1 MGWYT
6 VDELVGEYR
15 KVESGWKNRELTLP
29 QVVGRLSV
37 ISTRAKT
44 SGVYDEMMARLRKED
59 GRE

>member
-6 VDELVGEYR
+6 VDELVKDYR
-15 KVESGWKNRELTLP
+15 EVESGWKNHTLTLME
-29 QVVGRLSV
+29 VTGRLSV

-44 SGVYDEMMARLRKED
+44 SGVYDEFMARLRKED